1 MIRLKDSLGL
11 KVILRVQRINIIES
25 TPSGHRCRDTET
37 HGLADT
43 YYTGAGGAPTKIVTN
58 INIL

>member
-1 MIRLKDSLGL
+1 MIRFKDSRGL
-11 KVILRVQRINIIES
+11 KFISRVQRINIIGS

-43 YYTGAGGAPTKIVTN
+43 YYIGSGGEPTKIVTN
-58 INIL
+58 INIF